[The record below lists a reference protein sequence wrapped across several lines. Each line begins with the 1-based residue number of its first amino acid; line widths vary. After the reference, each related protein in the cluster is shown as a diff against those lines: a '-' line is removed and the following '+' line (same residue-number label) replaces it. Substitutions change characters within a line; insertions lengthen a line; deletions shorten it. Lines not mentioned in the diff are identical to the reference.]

1 MSTDKGYIKV
11 YRDIRDHWIWTD
23 EEEPFSRGQA
33 WIDLIMMAN
42 HNDRDVLFN
51 GRLIHV
57 EKGCRITSLR
67 RLSERWKWSIHKVS
81 DFLNLLEKEGM
92 ISQVRD
98 SKKTLITLINYGIY
112 QSEKGSKGTPKE
124 HSRNTQ
130 GNHKENRRKS
140 QGNKQDIIEGTKEDI
155 KKKEASPP
163 DTGDI
168 VTDFRKFCEED
179 DDDDW

>member
-33 WIDLIMMAN
+33 WIDLIMMVN
-42 HNDRDVLFN
+42 HNDKDVLFN

-98 SKKTLITLINYGIY
+98 SKKTLITLINYGVY
-112 QSEKGSKGTPKE
+112 QSDRGGKGTVKE
-124 HSRNTQ
+124 HSSNTQ

-140 QGNKQDIIEGTKEDI
+140 QGNKQDIKEGIIEDI
-155 KKKEASPP
+155 IKKE
-163 DTGDI
+163 
-168 VTDFRKFCEED
+168 EESEQEISD
-179 DDDDW
+179 EQAREWGWID

>member
-1 MSTDKGYIKV
+1 MSTDKGYVKV

-33 WIDLIMMAN
+33 WIDLIMMVN
-42 HNDRDVLFN
+42 HNDKDVLFN

-98 SKKTLITLINYGIY
+98 SKKTLITLINYGVY
-112 QSEKGSKGTPKE
+112 QSDKGSKGTVKE
-124 HSRNTQ
+124 RSRNTQ

-140 QGNKQDIIEGTKEDI
+140 QGNKQDIKEGIKEDI
-155 KKKEASPP
+155 KKKE
-163 DTGDI
+163 
-168 VTDFRKFCEED
+168 EESEQEISD
-179 DDDDW
+179 EQAREWGWID

>member
-1 MSTDKGYIKV
+1 VSTDKGYIKV

-33 WIDLIMMAN
+33 WIDLIMMVN
-42 HNDRDVLFN
+42 HNDKDVLFN

-98 SKKTLITLINYGIY
+98 SKKTLITLINYGVY
-112 QSEKGSKGTPKE
+112 QSDRGGKGTVKE
-124 HSRNTQ
+124 HSSNTQ

-140 QGNKQDIIEGTKEDI
+140 QGNKQDIIEGIKEDI
-155 KKKEASPP
+155 IKKE
-163 DTGDI
+163 
-168 VTDFRKFCEED
+168 EESEQEISD
-179 DDDDW
+179 EQAREWGWLD

>member
-33 WIDLIMMAN
+33 WIDLIMMVN
-42 HNDRDVLFN
+42 HNDKDVLFN

-98 SKKTLITLINYGIY
+98 SKKTLITLINYGVY
-112 QSEKGSKGTPKE
+112 QSDKGSKGTVKE
-124 HSRNTQ
+124 RPSNTQ

-140 QGNKQDIIEGTKEDI
+140 QGNKQNIIEGIKEDI
-155 KKKEASPP
+155 IKKE
-163 DTGDI
+163 
-168 VTDFRKFCEED
+168 EESEQEISD
-179 DDDDW
+179 EQAREWGWID